1 MTRTIVAGLDGSPES
16 LAAADWAAREA
27 LRRGLPL
34 RLLHAWILEST
45 QHSDAPAPLIGTDPQ
60 RHWAERIP
68 REAAAV
74 LRRRYPDLR
83 LEAVQ
88 VSRQPTAALL
98 AAARDSELL
107 AIGSRGLGAFAGFL
121 VGSVA
126 LPVVA
131 RAARPVVLVRA
142 GATPAEENTAGGADS
157 PSAPSRYRDVV
168 LGLNPV
174 KPDEAVLRFAFEAA
188 ADRGATLRVVHG
200 WTPPACFGY
209 PAASVAPGLLDEL
222 RTHQSD
228 ALTAALAPWR
238 KEYPYVTVTA
248 ENVIGPAAHHLV
260 DASADASLVVVGH
273 RTPAHAP
280 LGPVVHALMH
290 HSPAPVAVVPH
301 S

>member
-27 LRRGLPL
+27 LLRGLPL
-34 RLLHAWILEST
+34 RLVHAWIQEPGRYA
-45 QHSDAPAPLIGTDPQ
+45 DAATPIGTDPQ

-88 VSRQPTAALL
+88 LSRQPTAALL
-98 AAARDSELL
+98 DAARDSELL
-107 AIGSRGLGAFAGFL
+107 ALGSRGLGSLAGFL

-131 RAARPVVLVRA
+131 HATRPVVLVRA
-142 GATPAEENTAGGADS
+142 GAAPAGEHKGDGTGGASNSS
-157 PSAPSRYRDVV
+157 PCRDVV
-168 LGLNPV
+168 LGLDLV
-174 KPDEAVLRFAFEAA
+174 RPDEAVPRFAFEAA

-200 WTPPACFGY
+200 WTPPAYFGY
-209 PAASVAPGLLDEL
+209 SAASLAPDLLDEL
-222 RTHQSD
+222 GTQESD
-228 ALTAALAPWR
+228 ALAAALDPWR
-238 KEYPYVTVTA
+238 KKYPDVTVTA
-248 ENVIGPAAHHLV
+248 ESVIGPAAHRLV

-273 RTPAHAP
+273 RIRARSP
-280 LGPVVHALMH
+280 LGPVVHALIH

-301 S
+301 A